1 VPPRLE
7 IAIAVIV
14 PWLIIA
20 AIIFAIHQWFDG
32 LWLGT
37 PGASS

>member
-7 IAIAVIV
+7 IAIVVIV

-20 AIIFAIHQWFDG
+20 AIIFAIHQW
-32 LWLGT
+32 L
-37 PGASS
+37 